1 MTPKEYLRQY
11 AALNAEIDCKFEE
24 KRQLEA
30 LAMNI
35 SAAFG
40 SGSGGSGVSDK
51 VGKNSARIADLEKEI
66 DKKIDRLVDLREE
79 IETAIAA
86 VEDSRCRTLLE
97 EHYINGKSWEKVAEV
112 MGYSYYHTVARL
124 HPKALKEISKHV
136 TKCY

>member
-11 AALNAEIDCKFEE
+11 AALNAEIVCKLEE

-30 LAMNI
+30 LATNI

-40 SGSGGSGVSDK
+40 SGSGGAGVSDK

-86 VEDSRCRTLLE
+86 VEDSRYRTILTE
-97 EHYINGKSWEKVAEV
+97 RYINGKKWSDIASNMHIDVRWVFSLH
-112 MGYSYYHTVARL
+112 GY
-124 HPKALKEISKHV
+124 ALKEIKIQQ
-136 TKCY
+136 